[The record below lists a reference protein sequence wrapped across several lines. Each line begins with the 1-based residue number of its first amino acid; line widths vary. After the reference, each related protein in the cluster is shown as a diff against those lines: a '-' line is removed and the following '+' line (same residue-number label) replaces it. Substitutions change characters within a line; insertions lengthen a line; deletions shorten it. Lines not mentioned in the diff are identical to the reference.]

1 MHAFSVLKRQRYS
14 TSFNNKK
21 DDAHHMK
28 IKLI

>member
-1 MHAFSVLKRQRYS
+1 MHTFCLFKRQRYS